1 MGRSTDKETRLSEQ
15 RKYRS
20 WTAQQKIEIVLAG
33 LRGDRAVKDVC
44 REHEISDTLFY
55 SWRDK
60 LLEGGREALAG
71 KEERSGEREL
81 RRKIRELERAL
92 GRKTYELELGSDN
105 GAAFT
110 ARRFRSRLA
119 ELGITLRR
127 GGYRDPESQ
136 AFIESWFGKLKERE
150 VWLNEYETLD
160 DARQGIGGYVDRYH
174 HRPHSRLDYK
184 TPHEVKQTWEDL
196 QNIAA

>member
-33 LRGDRAVKDVC
+33 LRGDRSVKDVC

-92 GRKTYELELGSDN
+92 GRKTYELEIAGEALRGWEVRHEALLDRAGCETPTLG
-105 GAAFT
+105 G
-110 ARRFRSRLA
+110 RSRLVK
-119 ELGITLRR
+119 LR
-127 GGYRDPESQ
+127 
-136 AFIESWFGKLKERE
+136 
-150 VWLNEYETLD
+150 
-160 DARQGIGGYVDRYH
+160 
-174 HRPHSRLDYK
+174 
-184 TPHEVKQTWEDL
+184 
-196 QNIAA
+196 AA